1 MRFIMHVV
9 EFTLPTPTPLD
20 RRFRLE
26 PHLRGATA
34 RIFEPGDKEDITSP
48 LWNNRTHK
56 WHLSVR
62 TDGIGVLTIT
72 PVSRIAA
79 ILLLGRQSEVLG
91 AVTHTLTRPVR
102 HVLAGTQLIDGDGT
116 QVTTVFKAVCALED
130 SDRLMRW
137 IADSH
142 PRKIFR

>member
-1 MRFIMHVV
+1 MHIV
-9 EFTLPTPTPLD
+9 EFTLAIPTPLH
-20 RRFRLE
+20 RKFRLE

-34 RIFEPGDKEDITSP
+34 RIFEPGDREDITSP

-56 WHLSVR
+56 WQLTVR

-72 PVSRIAA
+72 PVSQIAS
-79 ILLLGRQSEVLG
+79 ILLLGRRGAETLG
-91 AVTHTLTRPVR
+91 AVTHTITRPVR

-130 SDRLMRW
+130 NDRLMRW
-137 IADSH
+137 VMDSH
-142 PRKIFR
+142 PRRIFR

>member
-1 MRFIMHVV
+1 MHVV
-9 EFTLPTPTPLD
+9 EFTLAIPTPLNKK
-20 RRFRLE
+20 FRLE

-34 RIFEPGDKEDITSP
+34 RIFEPGDREDITSP

-56 WHLSVR
+56 WQLSVR

-72 PVSRIAA
+72 PVSQIAS
-79 ILLLGRQSEVLG
+79 ILLLRRRGTEMLG

-102 HVLAGTQLIDGDGT
+102 HVLAGTQLMEGDKA

-130 SDRLMRW
+130 NDRLMRW
-137 IADSH
+137 VMDSH
-142 PRKIFR
+142 PRRIFR